1 MLSIKLDITKNVILH
16 TVAWI
21 LLFLLPP
28 FLFSSFERISTIAP
42 GYYYFSC
49 LLLIPIYYVSRI
61 YLLQKK
67 SIVYIIVVIVCFLV
81 YLYLPQLIFKM
92 LPHNDFLVNLI
103 DGSGTHRL
111 NRMRQ
116 GLSILFFVVLAI
128 NILEIASQLRKS
140 SQKISLEKN
149 KAELSLLKSQID
161 PHFLFNSLNSIYYEA
176 IEKTDLAPKA
186 IMSLSNLMRYVLT
199 DAKSEYVSLDQ
210 EISYIQ
216 GYIELQKLRLPLKT
230 HLNFDLFYDNG
241 EVKIAPL
248 LLIPFIENAFK
259 YGVSSGSASEINIK
273 LRVKKNHL
281 SFQVENGIFMNKEA
295 DGTKSGLNNVKKRL
309 ALIYPGKHVLRINHE
324 IKTYQVDLSIT
335 L

>member
-1 MLSIKLDITKNVILH
+1 MLSIKLDMTKNIILH
-16 TVAWI
+16 TVGWI

-28 FLFSSFERISTIAP
+28 FLFDNFERISTVAP
-42 GYYYFSC
+42 EHYYLSC
-49 LLLIPIYYVSRI
+49 LLLIPIYYISRI

-67 SIVYIIVVIVCFLV
+67 SIIYIIVVIVCFIV
-81 YLYLPQLIFKM
+81 YLYLPELIFKM
-92 LPHNDFLVNLI
+92 LPQNDSLLDFI
-103 DGSGTHRL
+103 GSSGRHRL

-128 NILEIASQLRKS
+128 NILEIAFQLRKS
-140 SQKISLEKN
+140 SQKVSIEKN
-149 KAELSLLKSQID
+149 KAELALLKSQID

-210 EISYIQ
+210 EISYID
-216 GYIELQKLRLPLKT
+216 GYLELQKLRLPYKT
-230 HLNFDLFYDNG
+230 HLNFDLLIENRK
-241 EVKIAPL
+241 VMIAPL

-259 YGVSSGSASEINIK
+259 YGVSSSSDTEISIK
-273 LRVKKNHL
+273 LRVEKNYL
-281 SFQVENGIFMNKEA
+281 SFQVENSIFMNKGA
-295 DGTKSGLNNVKKRL
+295 DGTQSGLDNVKKRL
-309 ALIYPGKHVLRINHE
+309 ALIYPGKHDLRINHE
-324 IKTYQVDLSIT
+324 TNTYQIDLSIT